1 MTRIITFIIISVLA
15 LVAGLY
21 FHWMATFL
29 AVFLGIYVVRPT
41 ISTGILTGFAS
52 LLVVWFSLA
61 TFLDLRNDQLLS
73 KQIGEVFGGLSGIL
87 LAILT
92 GVIGGI
98 GGALSGW
105 LGASL
110 RKK

>member
-1 MTRIITFIIISVLA
+1 MTRIITFVIISVLA
-15 LVAGLY
+15 LIAGVY

-29 AVFLGIYVVRPT
+29 AVFLGICIVRPP
-41 ISTGILTGFAS
+41 ISTGIWMGFLS
-52 LLVVWFSLA
+52 LLIIWFSLA
-61 TFLDLRNDQLLS
+61 TFLDVRNDHLLS
-73 KQIGEVFGGLSGIL
+73 QQVGQVFGGVSGLL
-87 LAILT
+87 LAIMT
-92 GVIGGI
+92 GIIGGI

>member
-29 AVFLGIYVVRPT
+29 AVFLGMYVVRPT

-52 LLVVWFSLA
+52 LLVVWFCLA
-61 TFLDLRNDQLLS
+61 TFLDLRNDHLLS
-73 KQIGEVFGGLSGIL
+73 EQIGEVFGGLSGIL
-87 LAILT
+87 LATVT

>member
-1 MTRIITFIIISVLA
+1 MTRIVTFIMISVLA
-15 LVAGLY
+15 LVAGVY

-29 AVFLGIYVVRPT
+29 AVFLGTYVVRT
-41 ISTGILTGFAS
+41 SISTGIVTGFTS
-52 LLVVWFSLA
+52 LLIIWFSLA
-61 TFLDLRNDQLLS
+61 TFLDVRNDHLLS
-73 KQIGEVFGGLSGIL
+73 EQVGQLFGGLSSLL
-87 LAILT
+87 LAAIT
-92 GVIGGI
+92 GLIGGI